1 VIYIVSGAGGAGLYS
16 VGMQKEPSTWQPFT
30 YKFVSEEHS
39 MSVLD
44 ISGKNFKLKQIS
56 DSGQQ
61 VDAFQIVKQ

>member
-1 VIYIVSGAGGAGLYS
+1 
-16 VGMQKEPSTWQPFT
+16 
-30 YKFVSEEHS
+30 